1 MNSQKLN
8 LKIYMIAGEDSGD
21 LIGSGLMKEL
31 KKISNQPIRFLGIGG
46 IKMKEEGLEE
56 IFEMSKLSIMGIFE
70 VLGSIFKFLNL
81 IKITKNSIFSSK
93 PDILITIDSPG
104 FNLRIQKATSSM
116 KNLKRIHYVAPSVWA
131 WKSYR
136 AKEMSRFL
144 DLLLVLFPFEKKYFS
159 SEGLDTKFVGHAVLY
174 DIIKNNKLNKNLNI
188 KQLDL
193 NNLKIV
199 LLPGSRKNEIKKILP
214 VLIKVSEELSV
225 HFKNIKFFIVTQK
238 LHKEYIETKLSS
250 SNISYNLT
258 DDSNKKYE
266 IYSKV
271 DLALCASGTVSLELA
286 CLSTPMIVVYKMNWV
301 TYLIVKSMV
310 KINTVS
316 IVNIILEKNI
326 IPEYLQYNASV
337 KNLVNASKNLILNRN
352 LRDEQIKGFKIAL
365 EDVINIAENP
375 SYLAARAILK
385 NKDK

>member
-1 MNSQKLN
+1 M
-8 LKIYMIAGEDSGD
+8 
-21 LIGSGLMKEL
+21 
-31 KKISNQPIRFLGIGG
+31 
-46 IKMKEEGLEE
+46 
-56 IFEMSKLSIMGIFE
+56 
-70 VLGSIFKFLNL
+70 
-81 IKITKNSIFSSK
+81 
-93 PDILITIDSPG
+93 
-104 FNLRIQKATSSM
+104 
-116 KNLKRIHYVAPSVWA
+116 
-131 WKSYR
+131 
-136 AKEMSRFL
+136 
-144 DLLLVLFPFEKKYFS
+144 
-159 SEGLDTKFVGHAVLY
+159 
-174 DIIKNNKLNKNLNI
+174 
-188 KQLDL
+188 
-193 NNLKIV
+193 
-199 LLPGSRKNEIKKILP
+199 PGSRKNEIKKILP

-250 SNISYNLT
+250 SKISYNLT

-286 CLSTPMIVVYKMNWV
+286 CLSTPMIVVYKMNWL
-301 TYLIVKSMV
+301 TYFIVKSMV

-337 KNLVNASKNLILNRN
+337 KNLVNASKNLILNSD
-352 LRDEQIKGFKIAL
+352 LRVEQIKGFKIAL
-365 EDVINIAENP
+365 EDVINIGKNP